1 MNFWDTS
8 AIVPLL
14 TDEAASGL
22 RLRQAE
28 QGGGMLVW
36 WSTSVECASALHRL
50 ARERALKAPQVT
62 EALARLRELEKHWA
76 EIEPTQQVRQQAERL
91 LRIHPLRAADALQL
105 AAAIIG
111 ADYEPN
117 GMTFLTGDTRL
128 AEAAAKEGF
137 KVE

>member
-1 MNFWDTS
+1 MKFWDTS
-8 AIVPLL
+8 AVVPLL
-14 TDEAASGL
+14 TDEATSSL

-28 QGGGMLVW
+28 EGGMLVW
-36 WSTSVECASALHRL
+36 WATSVECLSAVQR
-50 ARERALKAPQVT
+50 AVRAGIVSEREYPNIVGH
-62 EALARLRELEKHWA
+62 LRELEQHWT
-76 EIEPTQQVRQQAERL
+76 EIEPTQQVRLQAERL
-91 LRIHPLRAADALQL
+91 LRTHPLRAADALQL

-111 ADYEPN
+111 AEYEPN